1 VSKEAT
7 IEGATAVCSKVMVFS
22 DGSGKDSQIGATT
35 VLFRDRVEHSSLR
48 KHLGSQEHHTV
59 FETELR
65 GLSLAAEL
73 IKAEGHIHMAMIGV
87 DSQAVVLATTH
98 GRGAPGQYLAVGLH
112 QQIAGAWCKHPV
124 IEIEVRWMPGHE
136 GIPGNE
142 RADLEAKRAAEGS
155 SSEERLLPRLCRQ
168 KLLVSQSTAHQHHRK
183 LVHTKAK
190 EWFKISLRCQ
200 RLCQINPTMP
210 SLNFRNDTEDLP

>member
-1 VSKEAT
+1 MH
-7 IEGATAVCSKVMVFS
+7 SKVTVIS
-22 DGSGKDSQIGATT
+22 DGSGKDGQIGAAT

-73 IKAEGHIHMAMIGV
+73 IKAEGHMHMAMIGA
-87 DSQAVVLATTH
+87 DSQAVVLAITH

-112 QQIAGAWCKHPV
+112 QQIAGAWCKHPS
-124 IEIEVRWMPGHE
+124 IEIEVRWMLGDE
-136 GIPGNE
+136 GILGNE

-155 SSEERLLPRLCRQ
+155 SSEERQLPRLCRQ
-168 KLLVSQSTAHQHHRK
+168 KLPVSWFATLQHHRNI
-183 LVHTKAK
+183 VHIKVK
-190 EWFKISLRCQ
+190 EWFKSSPRCQ
-200 RLCQINPTMP
+200 QLQ
-210 SLNFRNDTEDLP
+210 